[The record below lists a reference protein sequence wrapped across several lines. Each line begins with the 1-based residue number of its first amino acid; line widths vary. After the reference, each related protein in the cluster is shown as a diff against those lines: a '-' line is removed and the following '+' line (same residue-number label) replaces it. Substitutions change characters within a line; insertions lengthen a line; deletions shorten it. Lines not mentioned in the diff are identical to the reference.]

1 MPGLKEEVSPY
12 HGLVCPRHPDRGHSS
27 GHKNQAQ
34 KRRCVPIPII
44 LLAHGAGGELT
55 RQLVDSIFFKYFNN
69 ETLKP
74 LSDAAVIQMPGSRL
88 AFTTDSFVVRPLF
101 FPGGDIGKLAV
112 CGTVNDLAVSG
123 ARPLFLTASFIIEEG
138 LPLNVLEQVACSF
151 GETCRRAGVKVAAG
165 DTKVVEK
172 GHGDLIFI
180 NTAGIGVIPEDLDL
194 GQHRIAP
201 GDVVIVNGPIGNH
214 GLAVL
219 LERENLGLDSGVVSD
234 CAPLNGIVAQILDKV
249 PGVKMMRDLTRG
261 GLATAVK
268 EIALGAGVDV
278 WLEEPSIPVD
288 DGVRGALEILGLD
301 PLYMANEGK
310 FVVFAAPEDAPA
322 VMRIMAGDPLG
333 EKAAIIGRVA
343 RGKGSVL
350 LKTMLGG
357 TKMLDLLAGDPLP
370 RIC

>member
-1 MPGLKEEVSPY
+1 MSLGDKKRE
-12 HGLVCPRHPDRGHSS
+12 RGHDAISS
-27 GHKNQAQ
+27 TKDIGPQ
-34 KRRCVPIPII
+34 I
-44 LLAHGAGGELT
+44 LLAHGAGGELS
-55 RQLVDSIFFKYFNN
+55 RQLVENIFFKYFNN

-74 LSDAAVIQMPGSRL
+74 LADAAVLDFPGCRL

-123 ARPLFLTASFIIEEG
+123 AKPLFLTASFIIEEG
-138 LPLNVLEQVACSF
+138 LPLSVLEQVTRSL
-151 GETCRRAGVKVAAG
+151 GETCQTAGVKVVAG

-180 NTAGIGVIPEDLDL
+180 NTAGIGLIPANLDL
-194 GQHRIAP
+194 GQHRLAP
-201 GDVVIVNGPIGNH
+201 GDLVIVNGPVGDH

-219 LERENLGLDSGVVSD
+219 LERENLGLESGVISD
-234 CAPLNGIVAQILDKV
+234 CAPLNGIIAKILEKV
-249 PGVKMMRDLTRG
+249 PDIKMMRDLTRG

-268 EIALGAGVDV
+268 EIALGAGVDI
-278 WLEEPSIPVD
+278 WLDEPSIPVD
-288 DGVRGALEILGLD
+288 DQVRGALDILGLE

-310 FVVFAAPEDAPA
+310 FVVFAAPEDAPM
-322 VMRIMAGDPLG
+322 VIEIMANDPHG
-333 EKAAIIGRVA
+333 GQTAIIGEVT
-343 RGKGSVL
+343 KGTGNVL

-357 TKMLDLLAGDPLP
+357 TQVLDLLAGDPLP

>member
-1 MPGLKEEVSPY
+1 MSLEDNGNDV
-12 HGLVCPRHPDRGHSS
+12 RQR
-27 GHKNQAQ
+27 
-34 KRRCVPIPII
+34 I

-55 RQLVDSIFFKYFNN
+55 RQLVDQIFYKYFSN
-69 ETLKP
+69 EALRP
-74 LSDAAVIQMPGSRL
+74 LNDAAVIDFPGCKL

-123 ARPLFLTASFIIEEG
+123 ARPLFLTAAFIIEEG
-138 LPLNVLEQVACSF
+138 LPISVLEQVARSL
-151 GETCRRAGVKVAAG
+151 GETCRIAGVQVVAG

-180 NTAGIGVIPEDLDL
+180 NTAGIGSIPEGRHL
-194 GQHRIAP
+194 GQQQITP
-201 GDVVIVNGPIGNH
+201 GDVVIVNGPMGNH

-219 LERENLGLDSGVVSD
+219 LERENLGLETGVISD
-234 CAPLNGIVAQILDKV
+234 CAPLNGIIGQILDSV
-249 PGVKMMRDLTRG
+249 SGVKMMRDLTRG

-278 WLEEPSIPVD
+278 YLEEPSIPVD
-288 DGVRGALEILGLD
+288 DEVRGAVEILGLD

-310 FVVFAAPEDAPA
+310 FVVFVAPEDAPK
-322 VMRIMAGDPLG
+322 VLRILKKDPLG
-333 EKAAIIGRVA
+333 RKAAMIGRVA
-343 RGKGSVL
+343 EGRGNVL

>member
-1 MPGLKEEVSPY
+1 L
-12 HGLVCPRHPDRGHSS
+12 D
-27 GHKNQAQ
+27 
-34 KRRCVPIPII
+34 KRI
-44 LLAHGAGGELT
+44 LLSHGAGGQLT
-55 RQLVDSIFFKYFNN
+55 RQLVDDIFVKYFNN
-69 ETLKP
+69 EALKP
-74 LSDAAVIQMPGSRL
+74 LSDAAVIELPGSRL

-138 LPLNVLEQVACSF
+138 LSLSVLDKVARSL
-151 GETCRRAGVKVAAG
+151 GETCRTAGVRVVAG

-180 NTAGIGVIPEDLDL
+180 NTAGIGVIPEGLDL
-194 GQHRIAP
+194 GQHSIAP
-201 GDVVIVNGPIGNH
+201 GDVVIVNGPMGNH

-219 LERENLGLDSGVVSD
+219 LERGNLGLDSGVISD
-234 CAPLNGIVAQILDKV
+234 CAPLNGLIEQILGKA

-268 EIALGAGVDV
+268 EIALGAGVDI

-288 DGVRGALEILGLD
+288 DQVRGALEILGLD

-310 FVVFAAPEDAPA
+310 FVIFAAPEDAPE
-322 VMRIMAGDPLG
+322 VMRILASDPLG
-333 EKAAIIGRVA
+333 EKAAIIGQVA
-343 RGKGSVL
+343 PGKGSVL

-357 TKMLDLLAGDPLP
+357 TKILDLLAGDPLP

>member
-1 MPGLKEEVSPY
+1 LSLENNIGS
-12 HGLVCPRHPDRGHSS
+12 R
-27 GHKNQAQ
+27 
-34 KRRCVPIPII
+34 I

-55 RQLVDSIFFKYFNN
+55 RQLVDNIFFKYFNN

-74 LSDAAVIQMPGSRL
+74 LSDAAVLDVPGCKL

-138 LPLNVLEQVACSF
+138 LTFSELEKVTRSL
-151 GETCRRAGVKVAAG
+151 GETCQMAGVQVVAG

-180 NTAGIGVIPEDLDL
+180 NTAGIGIIPEDLDL
-194 GQHRIAP
+194 GQHRITP
-201 GDVVIVNGPIGNH
+201 GDVIIVNGPMGNH

-219 LERENLGLDSGVVSD
+219 LERENLGLESGVISD
-234 CAPLNGIVAQILDKV
+234 CAPLNGIITKILDGV

-268 EIALGAGVDV
+268 EIAQGAGMDM
-278 WLEEPSIPVD
+278 WLEEASIPID
-288 DGVRGALEILGLD
+288 NAVRGAVEILGLD

-310 FVVFAAPEDAPA
+310 FIVFAAPEDAPI
-322 VMRIMAGDPLG
+322 VMKIMGDDPLG
-333 EKAAIIGRVA
+333 SKAAIIGRVA
-343 RGKGSVL
+343 EGRGNVL

-357 TKMLDLLAGDPLP
+357 TKVLDLLAGDPLP